1 MAWRE
6 YGTAVGWQVERS
18 APDLRT
24 KNERRE
30 DWKESRYEEIEERER
45 KVSRRLKRIRWMR
58 EKGSNGAE
66 KSGVIT
72 EGKRLRGKS
81 DVKETERKRCMER
94 ASGSA
99 GGRMKLRWRNG
110 DRWQ

>member
-1 MAWRE
+1 M
-6 YGTAVGWQVERS
+6 
-18 APDLRT
+18 
-24 KNERRE
+24 
-30 DWKESRYEEIEERER
+30 
-45 KVSRRLKRIRWMR
+45 SRRLESIRWMR

-72 EGKRLRGKS
+72 EGKRLREKS

-99 GGRMKLRWRNG
+99 GGRIKLRRRDG
-110 DRWQ
+110 SRC

>member
-1 MAWRE
+1 M
-6 YGTAVGWQVERS
+6 
-18 APDLRT
+18 
-24 KNERRE
+24 
-30 DWKESRYEEIEERER
+30 
-45 KVSRRLKRIRWMR
+45 SRRLEKIRWMR

-81 DVKETERKRCMER
+81 DIKQTERKRYMKR

-99 GGRMKLRWRNG
+99 GGRTKLRWRDD

>member
-1 MAWRE
+1 
-6 YGTAVGWQVERS
+6 
-18 APDLRT
+18 
-24 KNERRE
+24 
-30 DWKESRYEEIEERER
+30 
-45 KVSRRLKRIRWMR
+45 MR

-72 EGKRLRGKS
+72 EGNRLREKS

-94 ASGSA
+94 ASGSV
-99 GGRMKLRWRNG
+99 GGRMKLRWRDG